1 MMMKKRVIL
10 LLVLLLAFSG
20 LTARAD
26 ATGYAD
32 ILLSDLSAIPEE
44 RQDSI
49 LMIYAKTR
57 ISTVMQNA
65 ADSGCPVVML
75 LNPDCYAMYLD
86 RARHLGITLLL
97 MPAPPYALLDAVQEA
112 SSS

>member
-1 MMMKKRVIL
+1 MKTIHIL
-10 LLVLLLAFSG
+10 SESAAVGTRLRNILYQA
-20 LTARAD
+20 
-26 ATGYAD
+26 GYAD
-32 ILLSDLSAIPEE
+32 ILLSDLSAMPEE
-44 RQDSI
+44 RQDSL

-57 ISTVMQNA
+57 ISAVMQNA

-75 LNPDCYAMYLD
+75 LNPDCYAMYLE

-112 SSS
+112 SIS